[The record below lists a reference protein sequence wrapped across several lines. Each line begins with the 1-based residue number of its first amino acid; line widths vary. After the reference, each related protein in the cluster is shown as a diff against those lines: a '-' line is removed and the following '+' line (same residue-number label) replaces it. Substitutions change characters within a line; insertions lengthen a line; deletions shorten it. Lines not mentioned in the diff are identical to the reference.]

1 MKFPFLLS
9 RVCTWLP
16 GDEYYNV
23 FDMGYSFIG
32 VYILYNYVTS
42 TTKWLCHEM
51 LTMAS
56 VLVVYYAEK
65 KLTYLVATI
74 LVFMNNVV
82 LHVVVY

>member
-9 RVCTWLP
+9 QVCTWLP

-32 VYILYNYVTS
+32 IHVYILYIYVTS

-56 VLVVYYAEK
+56 VLVVCYAENK
-65 KLTYLVATI
+65 I
-74 LVFMNNVV
+74 NV
-82 LHVVVY
+82 LGSHHSCPYE